1 MRRFSGVKVISKEL
15 NLIADICYIAVFV
28 RRARSGEKL
37 KHPLLL
43 LTLLAFI
50 AGPLSLATTA
60 QAAASSNSSASKSQ
74 AKPAKAK
81 NVAAKDK
88 TKKSK
93 KKSAA
98 NSKTNKNVKNS
109 AAKAMRASYAQ
120 PVEPPLRAM
129 RGLSAE
135 TLLGEELDLNSSAA
149 LVFDQATGSALYAKN
164 IDVPT
169 SIASITKLMTAMVVL
184 DADLSLAD
192 EIQVNS
198 EDVDRL
204 KGTGSRIALGTRL
217 TREELLHLALIASE
231 NRAASALSRA
241 YPGGRSAFITAM
253 NRKARAIGMQ
263 DSRFVD
269 STGLNSANRATAADL
284 VKLVEAA
291 YRYPLIR
298 EISATGSY
306 DVTVPGTRVV
316 KVKENGKVRKVYR
329 AVQKHIAFNNT
340 NSLTRNEE
348 WDIGVSKTG
357 YINEAGHCL
366 VMQTRIAD
374 QPVIIVLLDSVGKWG
389 RIGDAQRI
397 RKWLEHD
404 TPVAIHKPAGTST

>member
-1 MRRFSGVKVISKEL
+1 MK
-15 NLIADICYIAVFV
+15 NL
-28 RRARSGEKL
+28 
-37 KHPLLL
+37 LLL

-50 AGPLSLATTA
+50 AAPLSLATGA
-60 QAAASSNSSASKSQ
+60 QAASQSNSSSSKSQ
-74 AKPAKAK
+74 ASSAKAK
-81 NVAAKDK
+81 NVAAKNK
-88 TKKSK
+88 KKSK

-98 NSKTNKNVKNS
+98 KKKTSKSVKKS
-109 AAKAMRASYAQ
+109 GAKATRVSLAP
-120 PVEPPLRAM
+120 PVEPALRAM
-129 RGLSAE
+129 RGLGAE
-135 TLLGEELDLNSSAA
+135 TLLGEELALNSSAA
-149 LVFDQATGSALYAKN
+149 LVFDQATGAALYAKN

-169 SIASITKLMTAMVVL
+169 SIASITKLMTAMVTL
-184 DADLSLAD
+184 DAGLSMSE
-192 EIQVNS
+192 EIQVDKD
-198 EDVDRL
+198 DVDRL

-231 NRAASALSRA
+231 NRAAAALSRA
-241 YPGGRSAFITAM
+241 YPGGRGAFITAM
-253 NRKARAIGMQ
+253 NRKAREIGMR

-269 STGLNSANRATAADL
+269 STGLNSGNSSTAADL
-284 VKLVEAA
+284 AKLVDAA

-298 EISATGSY
+298 EISTTGSY

-329 AVQKHIAFNNT
+329 SVQKHLAFTNT
-340 NSLTRNEE
+340 NSLTRNQE
-348 WDIGVSKTG
+348 WEIGVSKTG

-397 RKWLEHD
+397 RKWLEQE
-404 TPVAIHKPAGTST
+404 TSVAIHKTPRTST